1 MELLSCCIFDDF
13 LLETQSL
20 EKIKINIKLSA
31 ICYKIYFF
39 YVKYKHVMIYP
50 QDDHITGK
58 DEVISLMRKGRIY
71 SVSVL
76 FQ

>member
-13 LLETQSL
+13 LLETQLL

-31 ICYKIYFF
+31 IC

-71 SVSVL
+71 NVSVL